1 MNSNT
6 SNDKPT
12 SNDLKKNAMEKRK
25 QERETKKRENFK
37 NLAKIR
43 TNRAIENIRQIG
55 KLSNEANY
63 SFKLSEV
70 DQITKVLQ
78 MELDAMAKLFDD
90 SEKVEWNFEEEYD

>member
-1 MNSNT
+1 MS
-6 SNDKPT
+6 KEM
-12 SNDLKKNAMEKRK
+12 KKRK
-25 QERETKKRENFK
+25 EEREATKRKNFK
-37 NLAKIR
+37 ELAKKR
-43 TNRAIENIRQIG
+43 TNRAIGNIRQIG

>member
-12 SNDLKKNAMEKRK
+12 SNDPKKNPMEKRK

-63 SFKLSEV
+63 SFKSSEV
-70 DQITKVLQ
+70 DQIAKVLQ
-78 MELDAMAKLFDD
+78 KELDAMLALFTESKKPSWD
-90 SEKVEWNFEEEYD
+90 FEEEYD